1 MSEAATARL
10 RRTRLFFAGTA
21 ALALLVVF
29 AGFAR
34 TYYLG
39 GLFDGPALRP
49 DVHVHGLIFSA
60 WIIVFL
66 AQATLVARRR
76 IDWHR
81 RLGMA
86 GAALVVAMIVS
97 GLFTAIASA
106 RSGHTPLLAIPPL
119 AFLAVPLFDIAVFGV
134 LAGTGLRLRRQS
146 DAHRRFM
153 TLATIGILSPAI
165 ARLPFEFIQTWGPL
179 AFFGLQDLLLLAC
192 FAYDWRTARRIHWAT
207 FVGALLIVVS
217 QPLRLMV
224 AGTDAWLAFAGWLTG
239 TA

>member
-1 MSEAATARL
+1 MSGTATAPL

-39 GLFDGPALRP
+39 GVFDGPVLRA
-49 DVHVHGLIFSA
+49 DVHGLIFSA

-81 RLGMA
+81 RLGLA

-106 RSGHTPLLAIPPL
+106 RSGHTPLPAIPPL

-134 LAGTGLRLRRQS
+134 LAGTGLRFRRQT

-165 ARLPFEFIQTWGPL
+165 ARLPIEFIQTWGPL
-179 AFFGLQDLLLLAC
+179 AFFGLQDLLVLAC

-207 FVGALLIVVS
+207 VAGALLIVIS